1 VTRVAGR
8 IVVLDGSV
16 PYGAEIVGGKGAS
29 VARMRSLGLPVP
41 PAFVLPVDEC
51 RRYHAGGRRL
61 DESLRPG
68 VLEGVATLERETG
81 RRFGDPSAPLLVS
94 VRSGAPVSMPGM
106 MDTILNLGIDDEV
119 EDGLARL
126 CGDAGFARNT
136 HVRFI
141 REFGH
146 MVLGGDIDALPEEA
160 TPADLRA
167 AIVDDTGAAFPS
179 DPHEQLEAA
188 IRAVFDSW
196 VSRRAIAY
204 RRHWGIPEDGGTAVV
219 VQAMVFGNL
228 GPRSG
233 TGVLFTRDPVT
244 GAAEMYGEW
253 LPGGQGDD
261 VVGGSVDPLPLA
273 AMAGQLQEAHAQ
285 LLDAARLLEQESRDV
300 QDVEF
305 TVEDGRL
312 YLLQART
319 AKRSA
324 QAAVRTAVDLA
335 AEGAIDRLTALSRVT
350 PEQVTAVLAPR
361 LSEEVQA
368 LAAVLARGIPACPGV
383 ASGRVV
389 LDPDEAEAAKVDVIL
404 ARPTTSPEDVPA
416 MIAARGVVTEAGGST
431 SHAAVVTRALGRPSV
446 LGVGEGVTAEWEGA
460 EVTIDGSAGV
470 VYAHRLHTT
479 EVRYEE
485 IPALETLVAWAR
497 ELSPVE
503 VVEEAPD
510 VLDLDRFGVEFD
522 AQGGL
527 DVEELAGHMRG
538 AAAVSGSMLTSA
550 DGARAV
556 LRAGVPTV
564 VRRHGQQEAVLLL
577 QLVHALE
584 RDDRDDDKEER

>member
-1 VTRVAGR
+1 VTRVAER
-8 IVVLDGSV
+8 IVVLDGSAA
-16 PYGAEIVGGKGAS
+16 YDAEIVGGKGAS

-51 RRYHAGGRRL
+51 RRYHAAERRL
-61 DESLRPG
+61 DESLWPS
-68 VLEGVATLERETG
+68 VLEGIATLERESG

-106 MDTILNLGIDDEV
+106 MDTILNLGINDGV
-119 EDGLARL
+119 EDGLAEL
-126 CGDAGFARNT
+126 CADSGFARNT

-160 TPADLRA
+160 APADLRA
-167 AIVDDTGAAFPS
+167 SIVEDTGKDFPT
-179 DPHEQLEAA
+179 DPYEQLEAA

-204 RRHWGIPEDGGTAVV
+204 RLHWGIPEDGGTAAL

-228 GPRSG
+228 GSGSG

-244 GAAEMYGEW
+244 GAPEMYGEW

-273 AMAGQLQEAHAQ
+273 AMAEQLPEAHAQ
-285 LLDAARLLEQESRDV
+285 LLDAGRVLEQGSRDV
-300 QDVEF
+300 QDIEF
-305 TVEDGRL
+305 TIESGRL

-324 QAAVRTAVDLA
+324 QAAVRTAVELA
-335 AEGAIDRLTALSRVT
+335 SEGAIDSATALQRVT
-350 PEQVTAVLAPR
+350 PEQVTSVLSPR

-389 LDPDEAEAAKVDVIL
+389 LDPDLAETSKVDVIL
-404 ARPTTSPEDVPA
+404 ARPTTSPDDVPA
-416 MIAARGVVTEAGGST
+416 MIAARGVVTETGGST

-479 EVRYEE
+479 AVRYEE
-485 IPALETLVAWAR
+485 VPALDTLVAWAR

-510 VLDLDRFGVEFD
+510 VLDLDTFGVEFD

-527 DVEELAGHMRG
+527 DVDELAGHMRG
-538 AAAVSGSMLTSA
+538 ASAVTGSMLTSA

-564 VRRHGQQEAVLLL
+564 VRRPGQQEAVMLL
-577 QLVHALE
+577 QLVQAREH
-584 RDDRDDDKEER
+584 DDKEER

>member
-1 VTRVAGR
+1 MSRVAER
-8 IVVLDGSV
+8 ILLLDGAV
-16 PYGAEIVGGKGAS
+16 PYDSVVVGGKGAS
-29 VARMRSLGLPVP
+29 IARMRSLGLPVP

-51 RRYHAGGRRL
+51 RRYHADGRRL
-61 DESLRPG
+61 DEALWPS
-68 VLEGVATLERETG
+68 VLEGIALLERDTG
-81 RRFGDPSAPLLVS
+81 RRFGDASAPLLVS

-106 MDTILNLGIDDEV
+106 MDTILNLGINDEV
-119 EDGLARL
+119 EEGLARL
-126 CGDAGFARNT
+126 CRDRAFARNT

-146 MVLGGDIDALPEEA
+146 MVLSGDVDALPDDA
-160 TPADLRA
+160 TPAGLRA
-167 AIVDDTGAAFPS
+167 TIVEDTGTQFPPEPT
-179 DPHEQLEAA
+179 DQLEAA

-196 VSRRAIAY
+196 MSRRAIAY

-228 GPRSG
+228 GSDSG

-244 GAAEMYGEW
+244 GESEMYGEW

-261 VVGGSVDPLPLA
+261 VVGGAVDPLPLQ
-273 AMAGQLQEAHAQ
+273 AMAEQLPDAHAQ
-285 LLDAARLLEQESRDV
+285 LVEAGQLLEHENRDV
-300 QDVEF
+300 QDIEF
-305 TVEDGRL
+305 TVESGRL
-312 YLLQART
+312 YLLQARN

-324 QAAVRTAVDLA
+324 QAAVRTAVELA
-335 AEGAIDRLTALSRVT
+335 SEGAIDRPTALLRVT

-383 ASGRVV
+383 ASGQVV
-389 LDPDEAEAAKVDVIL
+389 LDSDAAEASKVDVIL

-416 MIAARGVVTEAGGST
+416 MIAARGVVTETGGST
-431 SHAAVVTRALGRPSV
+431 SHAAVVSRALGRPSV

-470 VYAHRLHTT
+470 VYAHRLHTS
-479 EVRYEE
+479 EVHYEDV
-485 IPALETLVAWAR
+485 PALETLVTWAR

-503 VVEEAPD
+503 VVEEAREA
-510 VLDLDRFGVEFD
+510 LDLDHVGVEFD

-527 DVEELAGHMRG
+527 DVDRLARHMRG
-538 AAAVSGSMLTSA
+538 ASAVAGSMLTSA

-556 LRAGVPTV
+556 VQAGVPTV
-564 VRRHGQQEAVLLL
+564 LCRPDQQQAVLLL
-577 QLVHALE
+577 RLVQARGQE
-584 RDDRDDDKEER
+584 DKEET